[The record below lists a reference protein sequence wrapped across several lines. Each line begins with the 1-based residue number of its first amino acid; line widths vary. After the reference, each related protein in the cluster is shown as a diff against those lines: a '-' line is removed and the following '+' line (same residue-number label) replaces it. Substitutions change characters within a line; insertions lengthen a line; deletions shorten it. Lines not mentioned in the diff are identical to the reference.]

1 MKERIR
7 TFAVTLAVALTTAL
21 GASPASAWNC
31 PVQIKSAEDTI
42 KKAEAMK
49 LTPEGRD
56 LIDKAKKLVAEAK
69 EHHTNARTKAEHANA
84 MWKAKAAQAQAES
97 AAAIATP

>member
-1 MKERIR
+1 M
-7 TFAVTLAVALTTAL
+7 ACALASVTAL
-21 GASPASAWNC
+21 GAAPAAAWNC
-31 PVQIKSAEDTI
+31 PVQIKAAEDTI

-56 LIDKAKKLVAEAK
+56 LVDKAKKLVAEAK
-69 EHHTNARTKAEHANA
+69 EHHTNARTKVEHANA

-97 AAAIATP
+97 AAALATP

>member
-1 MKERIR
+1 MSQRILI
-7 TFAVTLAVALTTAL
+7 FAMAFAVALATVVA
-21 GASPASAWNC
+21 ASPAFAWNC

-56 LIDKAKKLVAEAK
+56 LIDKAKKLVADAK
-69 EHHTNARTKAEHANA
+69 EHHTSARTKAEHANA

-97 AAAIATP
+97 AAALATP

>member
-1 MKERIR
+1 MKYRIVLAMS
-7 TFAVTLAVALTTAL
+7 FALASATML
-21 GASPASAWNC
+21 GASPAAAWTC
-31 PVQIKSAEDTI
+31 PVHIKSAEDTI

-69 EHHTNARTKAEHANA
+69 EHHTSARTKAEHANA
-84 MWKAKAAQAQAES
+84 MWKGKAAQAQAES
-97 AAAIATP
+97 AAALATP

>member
-1 MKERIR
+1 MKRSVL
-7 TFAVTLAVALTTAL
+7 TLAMAFAVASATAL
-21 GASPASAWNC
+21 GASPAAAWNC

-69 EHHTNARTKAEHANA
+69 ENHSNARTKVEHANA
-84 MWKAKAAQAQAES
+84 MWKAKAAQAQGAS
-97 AAAIATP
+97 GNG